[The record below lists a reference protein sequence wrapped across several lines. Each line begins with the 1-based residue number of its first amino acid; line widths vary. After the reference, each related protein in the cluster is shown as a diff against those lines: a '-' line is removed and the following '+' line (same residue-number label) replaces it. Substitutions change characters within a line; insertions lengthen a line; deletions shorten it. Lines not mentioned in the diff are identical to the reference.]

1 MASLL
6 IVSTT
11 LSIPGFIMSE
21 TTLSYLGLGISD
33 PAVSWG
39 SLINRD
45 ISTLSNLRNYPW
57 LLDPVWLL
65 LIVTLAFN
73 FAGDA
78 LRDFFDPFATFV
90 AILFSACT
98 HKTPY
103 TNRSQLILMSSQEE
117 LALGEKSYK
126 ESLSELKVITGTK
139 DALRVQTIGQKIA
152 VAANQSN
159 YKWEFN
165 LVEDNQANAFCLP
178 GGKVVVYTGIL
189 KYAKNDDQLATVISH
204 EVAHALAR
212 HGAERVTQGMIQQGV
227 GLIGSVAVAATAPQY
242 QNAFNQAYGL
252 GSNLGVM
259 LPYGRMQ
266 ESEADEIGIYLMH
279 KAGYN
284 VNEATKFWKN
294 MSEGK
299 SGGNDFFSTH
309 PSSQN
314 RTKDIQAVINK
325 IGNEAK

>member
-1 MASLL
+1 MRYFK
-6 IVSTT
+6 IV
-11 LSIPGFIMSE
+11 I
-21 TTLSYLGLGISD
+21 
-33 PAVSWG
+33 
-39 SLINRD
+39 
-45 ISTLSNLRNYPW
+45 
-57 LLDPVWLL
+57 
-65 LIVTLAFN
+65 
-73 FAGDA
+73 
-78 LRDFFDPFATFV
+78 FATFV

-126 ESLSELKVITGTK
+126 ESLSEVKVVTGTK

-152 VAANQSN
+152 VAANQPN

-212 HGAERVTQGMIQQGV
+212 HGAERMSSSMVQQGV
-227 GLIGSVAVAATAPQY
+227 QALGNVVLAVGAPEY
-242 QNAFNQAYGL
+242 QNIFNQTYGI
-252 GSNLGVM
+252 GTQVGVM

-266 ESEADEIGIYLMH
+266 ESEADEIGIYLMN

-284 VNEATKFWKN
+284 VHESLKFWEN
-294 MSEGK
+294 MSDGK
-299 SGGNDFFSTH
+299 KETSDFLSTH
-309 PSSQN
+309 PSSTT
-314 RTKDIQAVINK
+314 RIKDLEKVIAKVQAGK
-325 IGNEAK
+325 

>member
-1 MASLL
+1 MRYFK
-6 IVSTT
+6 IV
-11 LSIPGFIMSE
+11 I
-21 TTLSYLGLGISD
+21 
-33 PAVSWG
+33 
-39 SLINRD
+39 
-45 ISTLSNLRNYPW
+45 
-57 LLDPVWLL
+57 
-65 LIVTLAFN
+65 
-73 FAGDA
+73 
-78 LRDFFDPFATFV
+78 FATFV

-126 ESLSELKVITGTK
+126 ESLSEVKVVTGTK
-139 DALRVQTIGQKIA
+139 DATRVQAIGQRIA
-152 VAANQSN
+152 VAANQPN

-165 LVEDNQANAFCLP
+165 LVDDNQANAFCLP

-204 EVAHALAR
+204 EIAHALAR
-212 HGAERVTQGMIQQGV
+212 HGAERMSQGMIQQGV
-227 GLIGSVAVAATAPQY
+227 GMVGNVVLGATAPQY
-242 QNAFNQAYGL
+242 QNAFNQVYGL

-266 ESEADEIGIYLMH
+266 ESEADEIGIHLMY

-284 VNEATKFWKN
+284 INEAVNFWQN

-299 SGGNDFFSTH
+299 SGNSDFFSTH
-309 PSSQN
+309 PSSN
-314 RTKDIQAVINK
+314 TRVKDIQKVIAK
-325 IGNEAK
+325 IK